1 VKQSELM
8 VARDSV
14 RVSVALP
21 PNHAVA
27 YCGGRAEGVDQVE
40 PSLRLEIKFDEPV
53 SVQFTEGVSKA
64 AVAALSEE

>member
-1 VKQSELM
+1 M

-27 YCGGRAEGVDQVE
+27 YCGGRLRALTRLSPPCGV
-40 PSLRLEIKFDEPV
+40 EIKLDESV

-64 AVAALSEE
+64 AVAALSDE